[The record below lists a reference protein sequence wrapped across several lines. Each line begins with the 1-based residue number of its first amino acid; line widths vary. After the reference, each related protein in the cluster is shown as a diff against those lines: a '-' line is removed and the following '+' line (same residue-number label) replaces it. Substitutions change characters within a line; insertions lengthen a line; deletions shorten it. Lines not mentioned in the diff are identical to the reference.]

1 MDTDSKILKW
11 MEDKLM
17 GPMSK
22 IAQYKLVRAIMA
34 AGVATIPFTIIG
46 SMFLVFNIL
55 PQTFPFLEGFFEAT
69 FFKISDLYMLAN
81 SATMGILALYF
92 NIVLAYE
99 FTRLYAEEDNLDMSP
114 LSGVLLSLFA
124 FVMTIPQLIVENG
137 TITRL
142 TEITEDI
149 NIINGWEIG
158 GDGVVRFGTDGI
170 FTGILVAILAVQL
183 YRLCVSRDWIIKMP
197 EQVPSGVSRA
207 FSGLIPG
214 FVIALVVMTI
224 MGVLAY
230 LGTDI
235 YEMVAIPFGFV
246 SDITGSWI
254 GVVLIFFIIQALW
267 IIGIHGANIIIPLIQ
282 PILLGNLALNAT
294 QGASEPLAGAFPK
307 MFVEIGG
314 SGATLGLV
322 IYIAFMA
329 KSKQLKTIGKA
340 GLIPSIFNINEPI
353 IFGLPLI
360 FNPYLAI
367 PFILAPLVTASIGY
381 FALSTGFVNPIIAQT
396 PWPLPVGINAFI
408 GTGGDWKGALV
419 SLFCLLVAFLIYLP
433 FIKSYDK
440 QLVEEEQE
448 NIATENN

>member
-1 MDTDSKILKW
+1 METDSKVLQW
-11 MEDKLM
+11 LEDKLLE
-17 GPMSK
+17 PMSR

-34 AGVATIPFTIIG
+34 AGVATIPFTIVG

-69 FFKISDLYMLAN
+69 FFRISDLYMLAN

-92 NIVLAYE
+92 NIVLSYE
-99 FTRLYAEEDNLDMSP
+99 YTRLYAEEDDLDMSP
-114 LSGVLLSLFA
+114 LSGALLSLFA
-124 FVMTIPQLIVENG
+124 FVMTIPQLMVENG
-137 TITRL
+137 TIHRV
-142 TEITEDI
+142 TEITDDI
-149 NIINGWEIG
+149 TIANGWQIG
-158 GDGVVRFGTDGI
+158 GDGPARFGTDGI

-183 YRLCVSRDWIIKMP
+183 YRLCVSRNWVIKMP
-197 EQVPSGVSRA
+197 EQVPAGVSRA
-207 FSGLIPG
+207 FSGLIPA
-214 FVIALVVMTI
+214 FVIAFVMIAI

-235 YEMVAIPFGFV
+235 YELVAIPFGFV
-246 SDITGSWI
+246 SEITGSWI
-254 GVVLIFFIIQALW
+254 GVVLIFFFIQALW
-267 IIGIHGANIIIPLIQ
+267 VIGIHGANIILPLIQ

-322 IYIAFMA
+322 IYIAYRA
-329 KSKQLKTIGKA
+329 KSQQLRTIGRA

-367 PFILAPLVTASIGY
+367 PFVLAPMVTASIGY
-381 FALSTGFVNPIIAQT
+381 FALSTGFVDPIIAQT

-408 GTGGDWKGALV
+408 GTGGDWKAALV
-419 SLFCLLVAFLIYLP
+419 SIFCGFVAFLIYYP
-433 FIKSYDK
+433 FIRGYDK
-440 QLVEEEQE
+440 QLVEQEQQNLEQE
-448 NIATENN
+448 